1 MPVNVMADVS
11 LTRIVV
17 AGLFGA
23 AAMIVATW
31 VFHAAGLPM
40 VDFGRL
46 LATKI
51 LGYHSHGTRLG
62 LFLHLING
70 VILALIY
77 ALFIVDWLPGPH
89 VLRGITYGIVLWLVM
104 MMGVL
109 PLLGDGFFGSRAPQ
123 GTAVSALSVHLLY
136 GLILGLA
143 VSM

>member
-1 MPVNVMADVS
+1 MNLLADVS

-23 AAMIVATW
+23 TAMIIATW

-51 LGYHSHGTRLG
+51 LRYHSHGTRLG

-70 VILALIY
+70 VVLALIY
-77 ALFIVDWLPGPH
+77 ALFVVDWLPGPH
-89 VLRGITYGIVLWLVM
+89 VLRGITYGIALWLAM
-104 MMGVL
+104 MVGAL
-109 PLLGDGFFGSRAPQ
+109 PLLGDGFFGSRAPR
-123 GTAVSALSVHLLY
+123 GTGVSALAVHLLY

-143 VSM
+143 VAM

>member
-1 MPVNVMADVS
+1 MDLMADVS

-23 AAMIVATW
+23 AAMVVATW

-62 LFLHLING
+62 LVLHLVNG
-70 VILALIY
+70 VVLALIY
-77 ALFIVDWLPGPH
+77 ALFVVDWLPGLH
-89 VLRGITYGIVLWLVM
+89 VLRGIVYGFALWLVM
-104 MMGVL
+104 MLVAL
-109 PLLGDGFFGSRAPQ
+109 PLLGDGPFGSRAPK
-123 GTAVSALSVHLLY
+123 GTAVSALVVHLLY